1 MHNPALYGFSEMTD
15 GTVQRR
21 ELHAKWQRFTNY
33 VEEQRLAVLETR
45 IERRKRILADDM
57 AERRRIMM
65 RAIRRMR
72 RAEGKT

>member
-1 MHNPALYGFSEMTD
+1 MHNGALYGFSEMLD
-15 GTVQRR
+15 GDVQRHK
-21 ELHAKWQRFTNY
+21 LHANWQRFTNY
-33 VEEQRLAVLETR
+33 IEEQRLAVLEAR
-45 IERRKRILADDM
+45 IERRKRILADDI

>member
-1 MHNPALYGFSEMTD
+1 MLDDN
-15 GTVQRR
+15 VQRR
-21 ELHAKWQRFTNY
+21 ELHAKWQRFTNC

-57 AERRRIMM
+57 AERRTIMM

-72 RAEGKT
+72 RAEGKR

>member
-1 MHNPALYGFSEMTD
+1 MLNGI
-15 GTVQRR
+15 VQRHK
-21 ELHAKWQRFTNY
+21 LHADWQRFTNY
-33 VEEQRLAVLETR
+33 FEEQRLAVLEMR

-57 AERRRIMM
+57 AERRTIMM

>member
-1 MHNPALYGFSEMTD
+1 MLD
-15 GTVQRR
+15 GIVERQK
-21 ELHAKWQRFTNY
+21 LHANWQRFTNY
-33 VEEQRLAVLETR
+33 VEEQRLAVLEAR

-57 AERRRIMM
+57 AERRTIMM

>member
-1 MHNPALYGFSEMTD
+1 MLD
-15 GTVQRR
+15 DIVQRQK
-21 ELHAKWQRFTNY
+21 LHAKWQRFTNY
-33 VEEQRLAVLETR
+33 VEEQRLAILETR

>member
-1 MHNPALYGFSEMTD
+1 MLD
-15 GTVQRR
+15 GNVQRHK
-21 ELHAKWQRFTNY
+21 LHAKWQQFTNY
-33 VEEQRLAVLETR
+33 VEDQRLAVLETR

-57 AERRRIMM
+57 AERRKIMM

>member
-15 GTVQRR
+15 GT
-21 ELHAKWQRFTNY
+21 
-33 VEEQRLAVLETR
+33 EQRLAVLEVR

-57 AERRRIMM
+57 AERRTIMM

-72 RAEGKT
+72 RAEGKR

>member
-1 MHNPALYGFSEMTD
+1 MLD
-15 GTVQRR
+15 GNVQRNK
-21 ELHAKWQRFTNY
+21 LHANWQRFTNY
-33 VEEQRLAVLETR
+33 VEEQRLAVLEAR

-57 AERRRIMM
+57 AERRKIMM